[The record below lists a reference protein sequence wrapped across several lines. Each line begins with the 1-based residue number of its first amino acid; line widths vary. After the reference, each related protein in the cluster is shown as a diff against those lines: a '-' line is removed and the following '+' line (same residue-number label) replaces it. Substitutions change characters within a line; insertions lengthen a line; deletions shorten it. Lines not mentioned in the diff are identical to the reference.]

1 MRSAA
6 LVLALPVLAGAPAAC
21 GGDGYPDKPQQVAK
35 AYMGTNAGSK
45 CRFLTQRLI
54 EALTERQGADARRTC
69 EHNVARVAAPEKV
82 TLRDAEVD
90 GHEAEV
96 EVLRDGAEAKLD
108 LVREGDR
115 WKIAGFAE

>member
-1 MRSAA
+1 MRVAA
-6 LVLALPVLAGAPAAC
+6 GAIALALLAGAAGC

-35 AYMGTNAGSK
+35 QYVATNAGSK

-54 EALTERQGADARRTC
+54 ETLTEKRGAEARRTC
-69 EHNVARVAAPEKV
+69 ERNVARVARPKKV
-82 TLRDAEVD
+82 TLREAEVD
-90 GHEAEV
+90 EHEAEV

-108 LVREGDR
+108 MVREGDR